1 MCTDY
6 KNLYEREREREGSY
20 FINEEESSL
29 IGDVNM
35 IPADNELN
43 DV

>member
-1 MCTDY
+1 M
-6 KNLYEREREREGSY
+6 KEKEKEKVLILLMNKK
-20 FINEEESSL
+20 SSL